1 MGYVRVLP
9 VGATLAAV
17 TAAEPDPGPDR
28 PAFERADRADGPAR
42 SEPALRESSDPDT
55 TASTGVRRARRRQS
69 SRRNAIEWAIVIV
82 GAILVAVVLRWLVV
96 QAFYIPSASMEPT
109 LEIGDRVLVNK
120 LAYRFGEPE
129 RGDIV
134 VFERPP
140 NSSAGAVD
148 DLIKRVIGLPGESI
162 EAHDGA
168 VFIDGEQLDEPW
180 LAEGTFTPDFAAV
193 PVPDDHVFVLGDNR
207 PNSEASNRFG
217 PVDDDLLVGRAF
229 VRIWPISRAGGL

>member
-1 MGYVRVLP
+1 VGYLPVSP

-28 PAFERADRADGPAR
+28 PAFERADGRER
-42 SEPALRESSDPDT
+42 SEPRLIESSDPET
-55 TASTGVRRARRRQS
+55 TASTGGRRARRRQS

-82 GAILVAVVLRWLVV
+82 GAVLVAIVLRWLVV

-120 LAYRFGEPE
+120 LAYRFGEPK

-140 NSSAGAVD
+140 NSGAGSVD
-148 DLIKRVIGLPGESI
+148 DLIKRVIGLPGETI

-168 VFIDGEQLDEPW
+168 VFVNGEQLDEPW
-180 LAEGTFTPDFAAV
+180 LAEGTFTPDFAAF

-207 PNSEASNRFG
+207 PNSEASNQFG
-217 PVDDDLLVGRAF
+217 PVPDELLVGRAF